1 MSEHSNRL
9 NIFLD
14 NDNIS
19 QSERAF
25 AESLGKNARKWGK
38 LTDKQWDAFQRMEAR
53 YSPEVIAAK
62 KTWTNAWN
70 EEKSHNLRVAADYY
84 LMNPPYF
91 GEAAKTI
98 SEDKTYIPSEKLY
111 HKMVENK
118 YVQKVIA
125 TIAADA
131 LYPSGSLVKVRKTAR
146 SYAYAFRDRVAI
158 VLSTDGPI
166 NSAAKGAKNYTILPF
181 GESQTIQI
189 QERWLKKA
197 PKVK

>member
-91 GEAAKTI
+91 GEVAAKI
-98 SEDKTYIPSEKLY
+98 IEDETYIPSEKLY
-111 HKMVENK
+111 RKMVENK
-118 YVQKVIA
+118 YTQKVLA
-125 TIAADA
+125 TYASEPAYDA
-131 LYPSGSLVKVRKTAR
+131 GSLVKVRSSQNCPHHRLKGSIALVV
-146 SYAYAFRDRVAI
+146 SNEGDI
-158 VLSTDGPI
+158 S
-166 NSAAKGAKNYTILPF
+166 SAAKGGRPYTILPF
-181 GESQTIQI
+181 GASKTFRIE
-189 QERWLKKA
+189 ERWLKKH
-197 PKVK
+197 KG